1 MTIQNLRYIVEIAS
15 TRSFSQAA
23 RNLFISQSALSAS
36 VKDAE
41 QELGIVIFQRS
52 NRGVSLTPA
61 GEDCLKYCKEIVER
75 ADYLLNKYKSYAEQH
90 MYFSVSSQHLPF
102 AVRAFDE
109 LLVCIP
115 SPTFD
120 LAIRETGTAQM
131 LHDVSTGK
139 SELGVGAFQAEQL
152 KLLKRTLFIDDLQFT
167 EIARLNTYVFLRT
180 QHPLAE
186 KDALTMEDLKDYPYV
201 TYDEEDAPNYYSE
214 ESIFFKPFRRC
225 IHVQDR
231 STKMSMI
238 RSCDAFSIGI
248 DLPNFNKDI
257 YFRNSDSAM
266 IAIPFAD
273 QKELVQ
279 VGYLRKNTGD
289 PSPVAKQYIELL
301 KTHVN
306 KLILPITR

>member
-1 MTIQNLRYIVEIAS
+1 MTIQNLRYIIEIAS

-231 STKMSMI
+231 STKMSLI

>member
-1 MTIQNLRYIVEIAS
+1 MTIQSLRYIIEIAS
-15 TRSFSQAA
+15 THSFSQAA

-36 VKDAE
+36 VRDAE
-41 QELGIVIFQRS
+41 QELGIEIFQRS

-75 ADYLLNKYKSYAEQH
+75 ADYLLNKYKSDAEQH

-109 LLVCIP
+109 LQMSIP
-115 SPTFD
+115 SPAFD
-120 LAIRETGTAQM
+120 LAIREVGTAQM

-152 KLLKRTLFIDDLQFT
+152 KLLKRTLFIDDLVFT
-167 EIARLNTYVFLRT
+167 EIARLNTYVFIRT

-201 TYDEEDAPNYYSE
+201 TYDEEGAPNYYSE
-214 ESIFFKPFRRC
+214 ESIFFKPFRQC
-225 IHVQDR
+225 IHVLDR
-231 STKMSMI
+231 STKMSLI
-238 RSCDAFSIGI
+238 RSSDAFSIGI

-257 YFRNSDSAM
+257 HFRNSASAM

-273 QKELVQ
+273 QKEAVQ
-279 VGYLRKNTGD
+279 VGYLRKNTGQ
-289 PSPVAKQYIELL
+289 PSEIAQQYVALL
-301 KTHVN
+301 KKHAE
-306 KLILPITR
+306 KLNLPNTK

>member
-115 SPTFD
+115 SPSFD

>member
-23 RNLFISQSALSAS
+23 RNLFISQSALSSS
-36 VKDAE
+36 VKDTE
-41 QELGIVIFQRS
+41 QELGIEIFQRS

-61 GEDCLKYCKEIVER
+61 GEDCIKYCKEIVER
-75 ADYLLNKYKSYAEQH
+75 ADYLLNKYKADTEQH

-109 LLVCIP
+109 LLISIP

-120 LAIRETGTAQM
+120 LAIREVGTAQM

-139 SELGVGAFQAEQL
+139 SELGVGAFQEEQL
-152 KLLKRTLFIDDLQFT
+152 KLLKRSLFIDDLQFT
-167 EIARLNTYVFLRT
+167 EIAKLDTYVFLRT
-180 QHPLAE
+180 HHPLAE
-186 KDALTMEDLKDYPYV
+186 KSALTMEDLKDYPYV

-231 STKMSMI
+231 STKMSLI

-248 DLPNFNKDI
+248 DLPNVNKDI
-257 YFRNSDSAM
+257 FFRNSNSAM

-273 QKELVQ
+273 QKEMVQ
-279 VGYLRKNTGD
+279 VGYLRKNTGQ
-289 PSPVAKQYIELL
+289 PSQVAQQYIELL
-301 KTHVN
+301 KTHAN
-306 KLILPITR
+306 MLILPITK

>member
-257 YFRNSDSAM
+257 YFRNSDSAL

>member
-1 MTIQNLRYIVEIAS
+1 MTIQNLRYIIEIAS

-201 TYDEEDAPNYYSE
+201 TYDEEDSPNYYSE